1 MNIYVDGSA
10 SPNPGKGGFGVV
22 IINENNEI
30 ETCYAHYEDE
40 TTNNRQELKAIL
52 YALIRWGEK
61 LSDLNWHDSIPVVYS
76 DSSYAVNT
84 FNNWMFSWKNN
95 GWKKSDNQ
103 IPENLD
109 LIEAYYNLYQN
120 GYRIDLRKIKGHAG
134 ELGNELADRLA
145 TRKMTV
151 KEVMNYGRK

>member
-1 MNIYVDGSA
+1 MIIYVDGSA
-10 SPNPGKGGFGVV
+10 KPNPGRGGYGVV
-22 IINENNEI
+22 VMNEKNEI

-52 YALIRWGEK
+52 YALIRWGKK
-61 LSDLNWHDSIPVVYS
+61 LADLNWRDSIPVVYS
-76 DSSYAVNT
+76 DSSYSVNT

-109 LIEAYYNLYQN
+109 LIKEYYKIYEK

-134 ELGNELADRLA
+134 HIGNELADKLA
-145 TRKMTV
+145 TREMTIE
-151 KEVMNYGRK
+151 EVMNYGRK

>member
-22 IINENNEI
+22 VINENNEI

-52 YALIRWGEK
+52 YTLIRWGEK

-109 LIEAYYNLYQN
+109 LIEAYYNLYEN

-145 TRKMTV
+145 TRKMTI

>member
-1 MNIYVDGSA
+1 MTIYVDGSA
-10 SPNPGKGGFGVV
+10 KPTPGKGGFSV
-22 IINENNEI
+22 IVMNENNQV

-52 YALIRWGEK
+52 YALIRWGKK
-61 LSDLNWHDSIPVVYS
+61 LSELNWQDSIPVVYS
-76 DSSYAVNT
+76 DSSYSINT

-103 IPENLD
+103 TPENID
-109 LIEAYYNLYQN
+109 LIKEYYNLYEQ

-134 ELGNELADRLA
+134 HVGNELADKLA
-145 TRKMTV
+145 TREMTI
-151 KEVMNYGRK
+151 EDVMNYGRK

>member
-1 MNIYVDGSA
+1 MYIYVDGSA
-10 SPNPGKGGFGVV
+10 SQNPGKGGFGVV
-22 IINENNEI
+22 VINENNEI

-52 YALIRWGEK
+52 YTLIRWGEK

-109 LIEAYYNLYQN
+109 LIEAYYNLYEN

-145 TRKMTV
+145 TRKMTI

>member
-22 IINENNEI
+22 VINENNEI

-52 YALIRWGEK
+52 YTLIRWGEK

-109 LIEAYYNLYQN
+109 LIEAYYNLYEN